1 MQGTMSCRPMSL
13 YLPVC
18 ANNRVTYYCCVSRKE
33 DFGDV
38 YRDVFV
44 RMWMGRMG
52 WGGVV
57 WDCVGDV
64 VQVGRM
70 VIKDRRKKCGWLGS
84 F

>member
-52 WGGVV
+52 GGGG
-57 WDCVGDV
+57 CVGLWDIV
-64 VQVGRM
+64 WVMLFRWDG
-70 VIKDRRKKCGWLGS
+70 
-84 F
+84 